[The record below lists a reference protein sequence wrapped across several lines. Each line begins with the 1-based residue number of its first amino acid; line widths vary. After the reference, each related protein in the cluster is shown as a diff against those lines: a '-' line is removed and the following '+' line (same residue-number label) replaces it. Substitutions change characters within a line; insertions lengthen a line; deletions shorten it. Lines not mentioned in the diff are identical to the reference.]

1 MYIKRH
7 HRVARRAGFTL
18 IELLFFVIL
27 ATIVVVAGVTLATNF
42 MRTTAFLTG
51 TVDLDE
57 KSRIAA
63 DRISREIRQCDTV
76 VSVGNDRLV
85 LRLGTNLTTYIHYP
99 NQKDK
104 PLVRLS
110 TDSPK
115 AETNL
120 TGVDYVRFDLFQHQI
135 QTGPYDQYFPASP
148 TNCKIVQLNWVCSRE
163 LLGFK
168 ANSTTMQSA
177 KVVIRKK

>member
-1 MYIKRH
+1 MSIKRH
-7 HRVARRAGFTL
+7 HGLARGEGFTL
-18 IELLFFVIL
+18 IELLFFCVL

-42 MRTTAFLTG
+42 MRTVAFLTG
-51 TVDLDE
+51 TVDLDT
-57 KSRIAA
+57 KSRLAA

-76 VSVGNDRLV
+76 QSVGADRLV

-99 NQKDK
+99 DQKDR

-110 TDSPK
+110 TDSPY

-120 TGVDYVRFDLFQHQI
+120 TGVDYVRFDLFQHQL
-135 QTGPYDQYFPASP
+135 QVAPYDQYLSANP

-177 KVVIRKK
+177 KIVIRKK

>member
-1 MYIKRH
+1 MCIKRH
-7 HRVARRAGFTL
+7 RRHTGFTL

-27 ATIVVVAGVTLATNF
+27 STIVVVAGVTLATNF

-51 TVDLDE
+51 TVDLDT
-57 KSRIAA
+57 KSRLAA
-63 DRISREIRQCDTV
+63 DRMSREIRQCDTV

-85 LRLGTNLTTYIHYP
+85 LRLGTNITSYIHYP

-104 PLVRLS
+104 PLVRVS
-110 TDSPK
+110 TDSSK
-115 AETNL
+115 VETNL
-120 TGVDYVRFDLFQHQI
+120 TGVDYVRFDLFQHQL
-135 QTGPYDQYFPASP
+135 QTAPYDQYLTANP